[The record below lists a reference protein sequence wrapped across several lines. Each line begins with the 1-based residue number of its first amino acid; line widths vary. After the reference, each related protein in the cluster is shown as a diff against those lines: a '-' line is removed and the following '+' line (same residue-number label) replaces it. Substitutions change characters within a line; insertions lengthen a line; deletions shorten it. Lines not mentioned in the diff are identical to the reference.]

1 MTGVS
6 IDTVDDHVLSTGD
19 EAGTAP
25 GDRRFRPD
33 VEGLRAVAIVL
44 VVLFHGGLKVLSG
57 GYVGVDVFFVIS
69 GFVITGLLLR
79 ERSASAT
86 TSFLSFYGRRSKRII
101 PAATLV
107 IVATVVAT
115 YWVLGAVY
123 GNPTADD
130 GRWTAVFLAN
140 FHFASVGSNYLDQT
154 QPPSPLL
161 NFWSLAVE
169 EQFYLVYP
177 ALFVAIAAL
186 GAKVTFRTRL
196 VIGLV
201 LIIVASFTLS
211 VLQTGTDPTV
221 AYYSPFT
228 RAWEL
233 ALGALVAAA
242 TPWLLRTPKVIGG
255 VLTWLGLGAIAFSA
269 VAFSATTAYPG
280 SLAVVPVLGA
290 GLVIAGGMAAPKW
303 AAESVLGL
311 QPFRWVGRISYSLYL
326 WHWPILIIAADEAGK
341 TSLPFRQ
348 NLVWLL
354 LALGLSIVS
363 YRLVE
368 NPIRHLRISP
378 KTSITLGVCAVFL
391 TVAALSVAISAE
403 SEPQRSYTVVP
414 VANAQALYRQVAAAT
429 SITRV
434 PKDMEPTPS
443 QATNFWGGNFESIGC
458 RATASQSDESICTL
472 GDPSAKRLMVVYGDS
487 HALMWL
493 PAFIGI
499 ARSAGWKLV
508 VLGKSACPAEL
519 VTVANVLADGQ
530 AGAPNEA
537 CTRWHTWAVH
547 WINAHK
553 PNLLVITQESLYET
567 PGTASSAAALFT
579 PDNWRAG
586 LRALLQ
592 TLQVPRMRTVL
603 LGDIPVLPE
612 SGPDCLAGHPE
623 DVQACSAPVNQAVL
637 GLDASEKAAV
647 AGSGAEYVNTTPWF
661 CSTQCTAIID
671 KYCVYRDVFHIDSL
685 WAIYLQNVLADSIG
699 IPERVTS
706 VTLPAHDE

>member
-1 MTGVS
+1 M
-6 IDTVDDHVLSTGD
+6 
-19 EAGTAP
+19 
-25 GDRRFRPD
+25 
-33 VEGLRAVAIVL
+33 L
-44 VVLFHGGLKVLSG
+44 VVLYHGGLKVLSG

-79 ERSASAT
+79 ERSASDAT
-86 TSFLSFYGRRSKRII
+86 SLLSFYGRRSKRII
-101 PAATLV
+101 PAATVVILV
-107 IVATVVAT
+107 TVVAT
-115 YWVLGAVY
+115 YWILGAVY
-123 GNPTADD
+123 GNPTAVD

-140 FHFASVGSNYLDQT
+140 FHFASVGTNYLDQT

-161 NFWSLAVE
+161 NFWTLAVE

-186 GAKVTFRTRL
+186 GTKATFRTRL

-201 LIIVASFTLS
+201 VIIVASFALS
-211 VLQTGTDPTV
+211 VLQTSSDPTV
-221 AYYSPFT
+221 AYFSPFT

-233 ALGALVAAA
+233 ALGALVAAS
-242 TPWLLRTPKVIGG
+242 TPWLRRTPKVIGG
-255 VLTWLGLGAIAFSA
+255 VLTWLGIGAIAFSA
-269 VAFSATTAYPG
+269 VSFGATTAYPG

-303 AAESVLGL
+303 SAESVLGL
-311 QPFRWVGRISYSLYL
+311 EPVRWVGRISYSLYL

-348 NLVWLL
+348 NVVWLL
-354 LALGLSIVS
+354 LALGLSIAS
-363 YRLVE
+363 YRLIE
-368 NPIRHLRISP
+368 NPIRHLGISP
-378 KTSITLGVCAVFL
+378 KRSAALGVCTVLL

-403 SEPQRSYTVVP
+403 SEPLRSYTVAP
-414 VANAQALYRQVAAAT
+414 VANAQALYRQVAAAS

-434 PKDMEPTPS
+434 PADMEPIPS
-443 QATNFWGGNFESIGC
+443 QATNFWGGNFESARC
-458 RATASQSDESICTL
+458 RATASQWEESICTL
-472 GDPSAKRLMVVYGDS
+472 GDPTAKRLMVVYGDS

-519 VTVANVLADGQ
+519 VTVANASANSSASGTNV
-530 AGAPNEA
+530 A
-537 CTRWHTWAVH
+537 CTRWHTWALR
-547 WINAHK
+547 WINTHK

-567 PGTASSAAALFT
+567 PATASSAPGLFT
-579 PDNWRAG
+579 PSNWRSG
-586 LRALLQ
+586 LTALLHD
-592 TLQVPRMRTVL
+592 LHVPRVKTVL

-612 SGPDCLAGHPE
+612 SGPDCLADHPE
-623 DVQACSAPVNQAVL
+623 DVQACSASINQAVL
-637 GLDASEKAAV
+637 GLNETEKAV
-647 AGSGAEYVNTTPWF
+647 ITESGADYVNTTPWF
-661 CSTQCTAIID
+661 CSITCTAVID
-671 KYCVYRDVFHIDSL
+671 KYCVYRDTFHIDSL

-706 VTLPAHDE
+706 VTLPVRDE

>member
-44 VVLFHGGLKVLSG
+44 VVLYHGGLKVLSG

-86 TSFLSFYGRRSKRII
+86 TSFLNFYGRRSRRII
-101 PAATLV
+101 PAATVV

-140 FHFASVGSNYLDQT
+140 FHFASVGTNYLDQT

-186 GAKVTFRTRL
+186 GAKATFRTRL

-211 VLQTGTDPTV
+211 VLQTSSDPTV
-221 AYYSPFT
+221 AYFSPFT

-242 TPWLLRTPKVIGG
+242 TPWLLRIPKVIGG

-269 VAFSATTAYPG
+269 VAFGATTAYPG
-280 SLAVVPVLGA
+280 SLAAIPVLGA

-348 NLVWLL
+348 NVVWLL
-354 LALGLSIVS
+354 LALGLSYGLLPTDREPRSPSPHQPKEERRPGCLRRPPDRRRSVGCDLRRKRAAAELHGRTS
-363 YRLVE
+363 GQRASPLPSSRRRHFHHKRSNRHGT
-368 NPIRHLRISP
+368 NPIPGDEFLGRELR
-378 KTSITLGVCAVFL
+378 
-391 TVAALSVAISAE
+391 
-403 SEPQRSYTVVP
+403 
-414 VANAQALYRQVAAAT
+414 
-429 SITRV
+429 
-434 PKDMEPTPS
+434 
-443 QATNFWGGNFESIGC
+443 
-458 RATASQSDESICTL
+458 
-472 GDPSAKRLMVVYGDS
+472 KR
-487 HALMWL
+487 
-493 PAFIGI
+493 
-499 ARSAGWKLV
+499 
-508 VLGKSACPAEL
+508 
-519 VTVANVLADGQ
+519 
-530 AGAPNEA
+530 
-537 CTRWHTWAVH
+537 
-547 WINAHK
+547 
-553 PNLLVITQESLYET
+553 
-567 PGTASSAAALFT
+567 
-579 PDNWRAG
+579 
-586 LRALLQ
+586 
-592 TLQVPRMRTVL
+592 
-603 LGDIPVLPE
+603 
-612 SGPDCLAGHPE
+612 
-623 DVQACSAPVNQAVL
+623 
-637 GLDASEKAAV
+637 
-647 AGSGAEYVNTTPWF
+647 
-661 CSTQCTAIID
+661 
-671 KYCVYRDVFHIDSL
+671 
-685 WAIYLQNVLADSIG
+685 
-699 IPERVTS
+699 
-706 VTLPAHDE
+706 

>member
-6 IDTVDDHVLSTGD
+6 IDTVDDHALSTGD
-19 EAGTAP
+19 ESGTAP

-44 VVLFHGGLKVLSG
+44 VVLYHGGLKVLSG

-79 ERSASAT
+79 ERRAARPRSSASTYVA
-86 TSFLSFYGRRSKRII
+86 SKRII

-115 YWVLGAVY
+115 YWVLGVVD
-123 GNPTADD
+123 GNPTAVD

-140 FHFASVGSNYLDQT
+140 FHFASVGTNYLDRT

-186 GAKVTFRTRL
+186 GAKATFRTRL

-211 VLQTGTDPTV
+211 VLQTSSNPTA

-242 TPWLLRTPKVIGG
+242 TPWLLRTPKAIAG
-255 VLTWLGLGAIAFSA
+255 VLTWLGLGAIVFSA
-269 VAFSATTAYPG
+269 VAFGATTAYPG
-280 SLAVVPVLGA
+280 SLAVIPVLGA

-311 QPFRWVGRISYSLYL
+311 QPSRWVGRISYSLYL

-341 TSLPFRQ
+341 TSLPFGQ
-348 NLVWLL
+348 NVVWLL
-354 LALGLSIVS
+354 LALGLSIIS

-378 KTSITLGVCAVFL
+378 KTSVALGVSAVLL

-403 SEPQRSYTVVP
+403 SEPLRSYKVVP

-429 SITRV
+429 SITKV
-434 PKDMEPTPS
+434 PNDMEPTPS
-443 QATNFWGGNFESIGC
+443 QVTNFWGGNFESIGC
-458 RATASQSDESICTL
+458 QATASQWDESICTL
-472 GDPSAKRLMVVYGDS
+472 GDPTAKRLMVVYGDS

-493 PAFIGI
+493 PVFTGI

-508 VLGKSACPAEL
+508 VLGKTACPAEL
-519 VTVANVLADGQ
+519 VTVANVLANGQ
-530 AGAPNEA
+530 ASGTNVA
-537 CTRWHTWAVH
+537 CTRWHRWALH
-547 WINAHK
+547 WINTHK
-553 PNLLVITQESLYET
+553 PNLLVITQESLYDT
-567 PGTASSAAALFT
+567 PATASSAPELFT
-579 PDNWRAG
+579 PDKWRSG
-586 LRALLQ
+586 LTALLQ
-592 TLQVPRMRTVL
+592 TLQVPSMRTVF

-612 SGPDCLAGHPE
+612 SGPHCLAGHP
-623 DVQACSAPVNQAVL
+623 DDAQACSASINHAVL
-637 GLDASEKAAV
+637 GLDDTEKAAIT
-647 AGSGAEYVNTTPWF
+647 GSGAEYVDTTPWF
-661 CSTQCTAIID
+661 CSTKCTAIID
-671 KYCVYRDVFHIDSL
+671 KYCVYRDLFHIDSL

-706 VTLPAHDE
+706 VTLPVQDE